1 MNRMTQRFV
10 MASGVAVAALAAFGP
25 AAAQDGNAIPRTVT
39 VFNDRPVPV
48 VVYLDQGEFD
58 TRLGTVPARS
68 TEVLNLPEY
77 LNEDASVDVIV
88 HPEGGEDLS
97 AGPITLEVGKK
108 LEVLV
113 PTDEDGYIPPPREKA
128 IPEPAAEGTTTV
140 TVENVRDQQVT
151 VFLERGLL
159 DVRVGVVP
167 PHQEETLSIPSSLT
181 GDAKDVEIFFHP
193 EGGSDMINHVFDLKA
208 GEHLVIEVP
217 TH

>member
-1 MNRMTQRFV
+1 MNRMMQGFV
-10 MASGVAVAALAAFGP
+10 MASGMVLAALAAFSP
-25 AAAQDGNAIPRTVT
+25 AAAQDGNIPTTVT

-58 TRLGTVPARS
+58 TRLGTVPAES
-68 TEVLNLPEY
+68 TEVLDLPKY
-77 LNEDASVDVIV
+77 LDENASVDVVV

-113 PTDEDGYIPPPREKA
+113 PTDADGYIPPPREKT
-128 IPEPAAEGTTTV
+128 IPEPAAEGTTTTL
-140 TVENVRDQQVT
+140 TVENARDQQVT

-167 PHQEETLSIPSSLT
+167 AHQEETLLIPPSLT
-181 GDAKDVEIFFHP
+181 ENAEEVDIFFHP
-193 EGGSDMINHVFDLKA
+193 EGGRDLVNHIFELKS
-208 GEHLVIEVP
+208 GEHLNIEVP
-217 TH
+217 LH

>member
-1 MNRMTQRFV
+1 MHRMTQRFV
-10 MASGVAVAALAAFGP
+10 MASGVVVAALAAFSP

-58 TRLGTVPARS
+58 TRLGTVPAES

-113 PTDEDGYIPPPREKA
+113 PTDEEGYIPPPPAET
-128 IPEPAAEGTTTV
+128 IPEPAEGTTSV
-140 TVENVRDQQVT
+140 TVENSRDQQVT

-167 PHQEETLSIPSSLT
+167 AHQEETVLIPSSLT
-181 GDAKDVEIFFHP
+181 ENTKEVDLFLHP
-193 EGGSDMINHVFDLKA
+193 EGGQDLVNHVFELKP

-217 TH
+217 LH